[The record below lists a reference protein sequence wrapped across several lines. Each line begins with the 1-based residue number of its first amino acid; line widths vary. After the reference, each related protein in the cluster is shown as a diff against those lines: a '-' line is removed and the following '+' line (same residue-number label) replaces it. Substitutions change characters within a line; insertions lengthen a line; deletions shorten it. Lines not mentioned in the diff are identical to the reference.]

1 MPVGFI
7 MRERKGVNLDGRGGR
22 EDLGG
27 VRGGETVIGIYCKKN
42 HFQLKMK

>member
-7 MRERKGVNLDGRGGR
+7 MRERKGVNFDGRGGR

-27 VRGGETVIGIYCKKN
+27 VGGGETVIGIGIYCKKIIFN
-42 HFQLKMK
+42 